1 MPIRSKWVPLVDDT
15 NPRKARPYVPKEIR
29 LYKPWTR
36 TGQMVKAIEEL
47 SPTTPREVFKSMV
60 ERRVVPN
67 TDIGLRDV
75 RRSLTELRRHKTII
89 VDVTVRKFV
98 AQEYG
103 TESLIILN
111 PKRKYKF
118 VEDNH

>member
-1 MPIRSKWVPLVDDT
+1 MRTKWVPLVDDT
-15 NPRKARPYVPKEIR
+15 NPRKARPYKPKDIR
-29 LYKPWTR
+29 FYKPWNR
-36 TGQMVKAIEEL
+36 TGQIVKAIEEL

-60 ERRVVPN
+60 KRRVVPD

-75 RRSLTELRRHKTII
+75 RRALTELRRQGTII
-89 VDVTVRKFV
+89 VDVSVRKIV
-98 AQEYG
+98 AAEYT

-111 PKRKYKF
+111 PERKYKF